1 MLKLHRQVAKAICD
15 HAARELPYEA
25 CGYLAGKEEPFI
37 RYGEHF
43 APPAKVNA
51 ENGEHNDHDNQG
63 RCQ

>member
-1 MLKLHRQVAKAICD
+1 MLKLHRQVAAAICD

-43 APPAKVNA
+43 ARRR
-51 ENGEHNDHDNQG
+51 Q
-63 RCQ
+63 R